1 MKVHAKRGSA
11 AAAVVAL
18 LLTTLG
24 TLFLPAT
31 AGAAVSRSGG
41 VTGVRLNGT
50 GGGDGLSYLG
60 IYEVTDPTTGRRRA
74 TCIEWDGRAPDD
86 EPGSYV
92 DGGLNADPILSS
104 LAYKLDHLPVEW
116 SNNENIL
123 AGVAVVGKYR
133 SSQLGLPGATSYPVG
148 LPDPT
153 GPASF
158 RLANCSDGVRT
169 YNGNQ
174 LTSADEVAKWAW
186 ISWQSM
192 SATGRD
198 FAWTKVSETAHP
210 GVSGATI
217 DTVWEL
223 RNSDGA
229 LVVQEGPVTPLK
241 ISNVSAA
248 EIRSADFAD
257 SLDVYP
263 YTLAGGRIHVRF
275 TIADGSK
282 PAKYG
287 VSTVSPSEARV
298 LEPVVDAQQTM
309 IVGGSEHSARG
320 TSVVSPAMPSR
331 IPTSS
336 RIDDRRRH
344 TGGPFD

>member
-1 MKVHAKRGSA
+1 M
-11 AAAVVAL
+11 
-18 LLTTLG
+18 
-24 TLFLPAT
+24 
-31 AGAAVSRSGG
+31 
-41 VTGVRLNGT
+41 
-50 GGGDGLSYLG
+50 
-60 IYEVTDPTTGRRRA
+60 
-74 TCIEWDGRAPDD
+74 
-86 EPGSYV
+86 
-92 DGGLNADPILSS
+92 
-104 LAYKLDHLPVEW
+104 
-116 SNNENIL
+116 
-123 AGVAVVGKYR
+123 
-133 SSQLGLPGATSYPVG
+133 
-148 LPDPT
+148 
-153 GPASF
+153 
-158 RLANCSDGVRT
+158 
-169 YNGNQ
+169 
-174 LTSADEVAKWAW
+174 
-186 ISWQSM
+186 
-192 SATGRD
+192 
-198 FAWTKVSETAHP
+198 
-210 GVSGATI
+210 
-217 DTVWEL
+217 
-223 RNSDGA
+223 
-229 LVVQEGPVTPLK
+229 TPLK